1 MLNIDDYSINDY
13 RQLRMSLRLNKGM
26 SFFKIYIKTVSSSFT
41 PNRVVCSAEKAG
53 LTGSAGSEEKEH
65 RHQPRSLEG
74 PCAEQR
80 CSSAAMHRLRTTY
93 ARLRPLTAA
102 PHTAKTL
109 SQPRLF
115 SVESGLRTLQPARH
129 LNSSVTAEPF
139 LNGTSSNYLEEM
151 YYAWL
156 EDPKNVHK
164 VLYTTWKLSK
174 KKKTASILLHT
185 TLPCPSPRPSEMFV
199 PLCSDCILHTEKRS
213 LTPNACI
220 CICKEGQR

>member
-1 MLNIDDYSINDY
+1 M
-13 RQLRMSLRLNKGM
+13 
-26 SFFKIYIKTVSSSFT
+26 YIKTVRSRFT
-41 PNRVVCSAEKAG
+41 PNRVVWAAEKAG
-53 LTGSAGSEEKEH
+53 PTGSAGSEEKEH
-65 RHQPRSLEG
+65 LHQPRSLEG

-80 CSSAAMHRLRTTY
+80 CSSADMHRLRTTY

-164 VLYTTWKLSK
+164 VLYAIWKLSV
-174 KKKTASILLHT
+174 LLHT
-185 TLPCPSPRPSEMFV
+185 PLPCPSPRPSAMFC
-199 PLCSDCILHTEKRS
+199 PLCSDCILHIGRKKGPS
-213 LTPNACI
+213 PPMHASVSV
-220 CICKEGQR
+220 K